1 MTSDY
6 INGEELVF
14 LVLQALLETMVFP
27 QNMKSVIEP

>member
-6 INGEELVF
+6 INGEELVL